1 MKINIKARLQ
11 NKAFVIS
18 LVTLVISFVYKIL
31 AAFEIMP
38 AVSEYEVLSLF
49 DMAVNVLALMG
60 VFVDPTTE
68 GIYDSDRAMTYCT
81 DCDVRKKE
89 EVNADE

>member
-1 MKINIKARLQ
+1 MKINVKARLQ

-60 VFVDPTTE
+60 VFIDPTTE
-68 GIYDSDRAMTYCT
+68 GVSDSDRAMTYCT
-81 DCDVRKKE
+81 CYDVRKIE
-89 EVNADE
+89 EVIAVE